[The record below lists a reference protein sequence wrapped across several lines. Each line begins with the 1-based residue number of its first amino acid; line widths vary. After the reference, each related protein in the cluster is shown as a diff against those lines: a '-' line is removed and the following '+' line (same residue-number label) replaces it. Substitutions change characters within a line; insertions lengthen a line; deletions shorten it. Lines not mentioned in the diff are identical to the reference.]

1 MKTNRFVLGAPAPV
15 RNTFSAHCE
24 RKKDIKMHKGQA
36 KRELKKQL
44 KDIFKSMD
52 FVSKNFLNNEKIS
65 KRKLQVYFNIYQ
77 QLGLAW
83 EFLGL
88 QCKHWDGYKKTRD
101 KKEACKICGKIK
113 WADDFYI
120 LLSQKGLKKLGVK
133 ANPNSKR
140 TFENKKD
147 AEIVN
152 DTIDFYGAVV
162 NVDAHNSYK
171 SKLFDKGINMAAE
184 RIVNLKEDNV
194 ECHIDEHLVHIRLL
208 DKDRK
213 HKGKKYGGFPWE
225 IKRKNLKHFPV
236 IFDFDEKYRFLGLT
250 ILR

>member
-1 MKTNRFVLGAPAPV
+1 MQ
-15 RNTFSAHCE
+15 
-24 RKKDIKMHKGQA
+24 KGQA
-36 KRELKKQL
+36 EKELKKQL
-44 KDIFKSMD
+44 RALFKSMD

-83 EFLGL
+83 EYLGL
-88 QCKHWDGYKKTRD
+88 QCSHWDGYKRTRD
-101 KKEACKICGKIK
+101 KKETCKICGKIRGTE
-113 WADDFYI
+113 DFYI
-120 LLSQKGLKKLGVK
+120 LLSKKGLKKLGVK

-140 TFENKKD
+140 TFENKKE

-162 NVDAHNSYK
+162 NVDVHNSYK
-171 SKLFDKGINMAAE
+171 SNLFDKGINMAAE

-194 ECHIDEHLVHIRLL
+194 ECHIDQHLIHVRLL

-213 HKGKKYGGFPWE
+213 RGKKKYGGFPWE
-225 IKRKNLKHFPV
+225 IRRKDLKHFPV
-236 IFDFDEKYRFLGLT
+236 IFDFDEKYRFLGLA
-250 ILR
+250 ILK